1 MGFKKTSELIA
12 VSFGVTETAPGVFTQ
27 EEISLQLD
35 VLNNEIAVV
44 LAIDLD
50 LSSPDAIAATDT
62 SNTGTV
68 TSTSQVALTSLSN
81 TNTLANASKAIR
93 AAGFVDGGV
102 SFDRAATTTPT
113 GDLDYVGLIATNNFF
128 IQVQGTN
135 NAGSKSVTGRLW
147 MYRARADSST
157 YAALVQSEVLSA

>member
-12 VSFGVTETAPGVFTQ
+12 ISFSVTETAPGVYTQ
-27 EEISLQLD
+27 DEISLQLD

-50 LSSPDAIAATDT
+50 LTSPDALAATNT
-62 SNTGTV
+62 SVTGTV
-68 TSTSQVALTSLSN
+68 ASTSQVALTSISN

-93 AAGFVDGGV
+93 ALGFVDGGV
-102 SFDRAATTTPT
+102 AFDRSASTTPT
-113 GDLDYVGLIATNNFF
+113 GDLDYIGLIATNNFF
-128 IQVQGTN
+128 AQVQGVG
-135 NAGSKSVTGRLW
+135 NAGAKTMSGRLW
-147 MYRARADSST
+147 MYRAKADSST